1 MSGELRIILVLAS
14 IVTCIYISRKLK
26 KSQVAGYDMVF
37 WLLFSGVLI
46 VVSIFPQIVDWCSG
60 IMGIYSSENMI
71 FLIIIFALL
80 IRVFLLSIKSSQL
93 ERKIVVLVEELAVK
107 EKMKEQNENKSD
119 I

>member
-1 MSGELRIILVLAS
+1 MSEELRIILIFAS
-14 IVTCIYISRKLK
+14 IVTWFYISRKIK

-37 WLLFSGVLI
+37 WLLFSGILI
-46 VVSIFPQIVDWCSG
+46 VVSVFPQIVDWCSRL
-60 IMGIYSSENMI
+60 MGIYSSENMI

-107 EKMKEQNENKSD
+107 EKMKEQNKSD
-119 I
+119 M